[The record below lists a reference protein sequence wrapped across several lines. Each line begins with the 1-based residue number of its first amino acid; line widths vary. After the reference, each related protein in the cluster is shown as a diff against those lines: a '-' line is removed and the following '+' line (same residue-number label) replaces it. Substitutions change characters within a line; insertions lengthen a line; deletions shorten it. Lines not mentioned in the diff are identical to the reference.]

1 MNAKRSESGS
11 RRYRVCAPIERDG
24 RDKPLWPRLGTAFEN
39 AAKEGKP
46 PTITIK
52 LDSHPIGDTLVLFED
67 DGSRDAGAED

>member
-1 MNAKRSESGS
+1 MNAKRNDPGS

-24 RDKPLWPRLGTAFEN
+24 RDKPFWPRLGTAFEN
-39 AAKEGKP
+39 AGKEGKP